1 MGKLLTLKKLPID
14 VSVSFCNLLSDMLSI
29 GTVFVFVCP
38 LSISGSLIFT
48 EMKRKNLRKIK
59 KKKKKNCKKKYK
71 SYNTQTKKGTYPT
84 QQRTSPTTISSQ
96 EFQLIVCLPS
106 VQSAAHSFTHS
117 NFWFTL

>member
-38 LSISGSLIFT
+38 LSISGWLIFT

-59 KKKKKNCKKKYK
+59 KEKRKLQKEI
-71 SYNTQTKKGTYPT
+71 Q
-84 QQRTSPTTISSQ
+84 I
-96 EFQLIVCLPS
+96 L
-106 VQSAAHSFTHS
+106 
-117 NFWFTL
+117 

>member
-59 KKKKKNCKKKYK
+59 NIIKKEKRKLQKE
-71 SYNTQTKKGTYPT
+71 TQIL
-84 QQRTSPTTISSQ
+84 Q
-96 EFQLIVCLPS
+96 
-106 VQSAAHSFTHS
+106 
-117 NFWFTL
+117 